1 MFDLMWNK
9 ASGFVIDF
17 ARSQQTSVHS
27 FFNLMHDIK
36 LGVSPTLNKKKGCNV
51 FKQNKLVILAN
62 FLPNMSLLP
71 LDRWSFYH
79 TTLGMVG
86 FNCVPANMS
95 TKYSMF
101 LSNKTMCSV
110 TDESL
115 TTHDKEKTL
124 SDEAL
129 IFDYL
134 TNLCVCSCSTCASHI

>member
-9 ASGFVIDF
+9 ARGFVIDF

-51 FKQNKLVILAN
+51 FKQNKLIILAN

-115 TTHDKEKTL
+115 TTHDKEKL
-124 SDEAL
+124 
-129 IFDYL
+129 YL
-134 TNLCVCSCSTCASHI
+134 TKH